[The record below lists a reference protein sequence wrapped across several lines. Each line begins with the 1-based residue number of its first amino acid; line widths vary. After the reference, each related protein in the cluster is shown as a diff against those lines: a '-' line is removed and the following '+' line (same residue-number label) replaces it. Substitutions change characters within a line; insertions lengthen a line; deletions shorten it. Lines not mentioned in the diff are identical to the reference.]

1 MGTAGA
7 KAQRQSRSGQCSE
20 NCEVSWAAG
29 VLAVRVGSGE
39 GPPVGSPGEW
49 RACLRSETR
58 EIASVNRVNRTGH
71 REREGKSR
79 VWREALR
86 GSWVLLGPSSWTW
99 ALASGTAG
107 FESWPCPYLL
117 DGLRQLLILSEPWP
131 PPPYD
136 PPRGGLDGPQ
146 GLQGWP
152 RLGWISIAPQLL
164 SPPGPASASSLR
176 SC

>member
-29 VLAVRVGSGE
+29 VLAVRVERGE

-58 EIASVNRVNRTGH
+58 EIASVNRVKRTGH
-71 REREGKSR
+71 REREGKSQ

-107 FESWPCPYLL
+107 FESWPCPYLWMAL
-117 DGLRQLLILSEPWP
+117 GSCLSSLSPGLPLHN
-131 PPPYD
+131 D